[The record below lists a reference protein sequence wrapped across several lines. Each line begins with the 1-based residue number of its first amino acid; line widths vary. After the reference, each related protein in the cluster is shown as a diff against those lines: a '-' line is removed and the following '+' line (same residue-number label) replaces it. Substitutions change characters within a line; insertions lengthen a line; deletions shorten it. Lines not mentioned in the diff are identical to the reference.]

1 MYPLVEIKDM
11 NEEIGIKIKLN
22 KVCIKTLTHLA
33 FLKGAETKEIEKFNS
48 NIPDEIELNLD
59 EDIDEDDV
67 MQTKM
72 LIAAL
77 VAMKIHKRLED

>member
-1 MYPLVEIKDM
+1 MYPPVEIKDM
-11 NEEIGIKIKLN
+11 NEEIEIKIKLN

-72 LIAAL
+72 LMAAL
-77 VAMKIHKRLED
+77 VAMKIQKELGD

>member
-1 MYPLVEIKDM
+1 M
-11 NEEIGIKIKLN
+11 NEEIEIKIKLN

-72 LIAAL
+72 LMAAL
-77 VAMKIHKRLED
+77 VAMKIQKELED

>member
-11 NEEIGIKIKLN
+11 NEEIEIKIKLN

-59 EDIDEDDV
+59 EEDRKSV
-67 MQTKM
+67 
-72 LIAAL
+72 
-77 VAMKIHKRLED
+77 V

>member
-1 MYPLVEIKDM
+1 MCLLVEIKNM
-11 NEEIGIKIKLN
+11 NEEIEIKIKLN

-72 LIAAL
+72 LMAAL
-77 VAMKIHKRLED
+77 VAMKIQKELED